1 MDFALMF
8 IKRFMFISRLMLMI
22 RIRLIK
28 VGAGHLGH
36 EIEAGK
42 SLRTRLLFRLEFSVS
57 RYSTIK
63 SSNDVIAV
71 FNRPGVPVIYC
82 DWYSIG
88 LKKSQKKRPHSRAAV
103 LIFDKS

>member
-8 IKRFMFISRLMLMI
+8 IRRFMFISRLMLMI

-28 VGAGHLGH
+28 VGAGHIDH

-42 SLRTRLLFRLEFSVS
+42 SLRTGLIFRQEVSIS

-63 SSNDVIAV
+63 NSNDVIEV
-71 FNRPGVPVIYC
+71 FNKLGVPVIYC
-82 DWYSIG
+82 DRYSIG
-88 LKKSQKKRPHSRAAV
+88 SKKITKKTATLACSRSS
-103 LIFDKS
+103 IR

>member
-8 IKRFMFISRLMLMI
+8 IRRFMFISRLMLMI
-22 RIRLIK
+22 KIRLIK

-36 EIEAGK
+36 EKEAGK
-42 SLRTRLLFRLEFSVS
+42 SLRTRLLFRQEVSVS

-63 SSNDVIAV
+63 SSNDVIEV
-71 FNRPGVPVIYC
+71 FNKPGVPVIYC

-88 LKKSQKKRPHSRAAV
+88 SKKSQKKRPHSRAAV
-103 LIFDKS
+103 LVFDKS

>member
-8 IKRFMFISRLMLMI
+8 IRRFMFISRLMLMI
-22 RIRLIK
+22 KIRLIK

-42 SLRTRLLFRLEFSVS
+42 SLRTRLLFRQEVSIS

-63 SSNDVIAV
+63 NSHDVIEV
-71 FNRPGVPVIYC
+71 FNKLGAPVIYC
-82 DWYSIG
+82 NWYSIG
-88 LKKSQKKRPHSRAAV
+88 SKKITKKTATLACSRSS
-103 LIFDKS
+103 IR